1 LYFLPVIPSK
11 SRLANFREA
20 GVIALATRQFIQEKM
35 RKEDKAKYNY
45 KRIEIYLSPKDAALF
60 EKKAVHYKNWGPFIR
75 DAVKQF
81 NDIGTLRRIDAL
93 NETALYK
100 KYQQELSWI
109 GDNLNQAV
117 KRANELAIDG
127 KLDQFYYDNVI
138 FPQVREIQILICEI
152 KDEQHTIAKKLIR
165 L

>member
-1 LYFLPVIPSK
+1 M
-11 SRLANFREA
+11 RN
-20 GVIALATRQFIQEKM
+20 M

-81 NDIGTLRRIDAL
+81 NDIGILRRIDAL
-93 NETALYK
+93 NEMTALYK

-109 GDNLNQAV
+109 GGNLNQTA
-117 KRANELAIDG
+117 KRANELAIIG
-127 KLDQFYYDNVI
+127 KLDQFYYDNLLYPRI
-138 FPQVREIQILICEI
+138 MEIQKLICDI
-152 KDEQHTIAKKLIR
+152 KDEQSLIVKRLIR
-165 L
+165 R

>member
-1 LYFLPVIPSK
+1 MYFLPVIPSK